1 MTEKPAKHGE
11 DQDGLPLYQRVYAL
25 VKQIPA
31 GKVATYGQIARMLGG
46 CSARMVGYA
55 MSALRDGVDPEVP
68 WQRVI
73 NAQGRISLHGIGSAE
88 QRFLL
93 EDEGVVFDEGD
104 RVSFDRYGWEG

>member
-1 MTEKPAKHGE
+1 VTVKASKNETQPE
-11 DQDGLPLYQRVYAL
+11 RPPLYQRVYLL

-31 GKVATYGQIARMLGG
+31 GKVATYGQIARMVGG

-55 MSALRDGVDPEVP
+55 MSALRDGRDPEVP

-93 EDEGVVFDEGD
+93 EDEGVVFDDND
-104 RVSFDRYGWEG
+104 RIDFDKYGWEG

>member
-1 MTEKPAKHGE
+1 MTTHALDNEINPG
-11 DQDGLPLYQRVYAL
+11 QLPLYQRIYLL

-31 GKVATYGQIARMLGG
+31 GKVATYGQIARMVGG
-46 CSARMVGYA
+46 CSARMVGFA
-55 MSALRDGVDPEVP
+55 MSALRDGRDPEVP

-93 EDEGVVFDEGD
+93 EDEGVVFDEAD
-104 RVSFDRYGWEG
+104 RVDFDLYGWEG

>member
-1 MTEKPAKHGE
+1 MSVKPATSGSE
-11 DQDGLPLYQRVYAL
+11 LDELPLYQRIYIQ
-25 VKQIPA
+25 VKRIPA
-31 GKVATYGQIARMLGG
+31 GKVATYGQIARMVGG

-55 MSALRDGVDPEVP
+55 MSALRDGRDPEVP

-93 EDEGVVFDEGD
+93 EDEGVIFDDSD
-104 RVSFDRYGWEG
+104 RVDFEVCAWEG

>member
-1 MTEKPAKHGE
+1 MTVKASENESQSK
-11 DQDGLPLYQRVYAL
+11 QLPLYQRIYQLAR
-25 VKQIPA
+25 QIPA
-31 GKVATYGQIARMLGG
+31 GKVATYGQLARMVGG

-55 MSALRDGVDPEVP
+55 MSALRDGRDPDVP

-93 EDEGVVFDEGD
+93 EDEGVVFDDAD
-104 RVSFDRYGWEG
+104 RVDFSLYGWEG